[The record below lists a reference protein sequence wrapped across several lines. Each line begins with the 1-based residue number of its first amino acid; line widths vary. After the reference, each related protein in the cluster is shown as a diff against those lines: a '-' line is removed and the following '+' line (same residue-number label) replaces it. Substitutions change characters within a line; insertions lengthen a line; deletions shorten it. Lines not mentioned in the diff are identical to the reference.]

1 MNNTRKQCCYF
12 TLMWFYFS
20 ASFLIGVLVIGSMC
34 FVACR
39 RNQTRVNGF
48 GFFQGNNKLIFDDED
63 EQLFSINKGRII
75 G

>member
-1 MNNTRKQCCYF
+1 
-12 TLMWFYFS
+12 
-20 ASFLIGVLVIGSMC
+20 MC